1 MKTLVSSG
9 KQRFRLRDY
18 QQAAVK
24 AVHEYG
30 KPRPVLV
37 AATGAGKT
45 VIASK
50 IAVDRLQRGPVL
62 FLAHR
67 DELLD
72 QTLEKFAAV
81 FDSFG
86 EAGRRVTV
94 GRIQAEADDVAADF
108 AVASVQT
115 ISQPVRLSRW
125 MAAHDTTPTLI
136 TDECH
141 HARAASYMRVYEALG
156 FLGDGVREGTLH
168 LGLTATPYRA
178 DGAGLRK
185 VFDGVAYAIGV
196 TRLIEEGYLVPP
208 KAMQLA
214 IVEGLEEARS
224 GGDWTDT
231 ELSGLVNT
239 PSVNERIVEAW
250 KEHVQDRLTIAFC
263 VSVEHAEALAVAFEA
278 AGVKAATVTGAMPK
292 DERRATLDAFS
303 RGEVRV
309 VCNYGVLT
317 EGFDRPEVSCLI
329 MARPTTSHGLYTQM
343 VGRGLRL
350 APHVGK
356 TDCLV
361 LDVVGVT
368 ELHRLMTVDRLLT
381 GADEAAPGAGLEGP
395 VGIGGGGSSKVVPPT
410 RFRWLQVRDSVW
422 LARDFAG
429 RFVRVERL
437 PGDVWQVAA
446 GSWAS
451 ARENARR
458 ADSGLEPVPAGVDV
472 VYQGA
477 NAEMAWGYAATY
489 ARVHLQRRAV
499 EEGALWMDLPP
510 TEKQVEALMRRGL
523 LPPTTRWEA
532 MAMLTLPTP
541 RQMSVLRRMFA
552 EMRLQDAL
560 LPDTMDEAAV
570 LLDEA
575 ARLRRGDR
583 AAFLGSYARALPHRV
598 KLFAAGA
605 SAARDT
611 ADAVQSAV

>member
-9 KQRFRLRDY
+9 TRRLRLRDY
-18 QQAAVK
+18 QEAAVK

-50 IAVDRLQRGPVL
+50 IAVDRLNRGPVL

-108 AVASVQT
+108 AAASVQT
-115 ISQPVRLSRW
+115 ISQPERLSRW

-141 HARAASYMRVYEALG
+141 HARAASYMRIYEALG
-156 FLGDGVREGTLH
+156 YLGDKVRDGGLH

-196 TRLIEEGYLVPP
+196 TRLIDEGYLVPP
-208 KAMQLA
+208 KAVRLA
-214 IVEGLEEARS
+214 IVEGLEEARQ
-224 GGDWTDT
+224 GGDWTDN

-250 KEHVQDRLTIAFC
+250 KEHAQDRLTIAFC
-263 VSVEHAEALAVAFEA
+263 VSVEHAEALAATFEA
-278 AGVKAATVTGAMPK
+278 AGIKAETVTGAMPK

-343 VGRGLRL
+343 IGRGLRL

-381 GADEAAPGAGLEGP
+381 GADEAATEAGMDGQ
-395 VGIGGGGSSKVVPPT
+395 VSTGGGAATTAPAGK
-410 RFRWLQVRDSVW
+410 FRWLCVRDGVW

-429 RFVRVERL
+429 RYVRVERL
-437 PGDVWQVAA
+437 LGDVWQVAA

-458 ADSGLEPVPAGVDV
+458 AESGLEPVPTGVDV
-472 VYQGA
+472 VYQGVD
-477 NAEMAWGYAATY
+477 AESAWGYAATY

-541 RQMSVLRRMFA
+541 RQMSVLRRVFA
-552 EMRLQDAL
+552 AMRMPDAL
-560 LPDTMDEAAV
+560 LPDTMEEAAV
-570 LLDEA
+570 LLDA
-575 ARLRRGDR
+575 VVRVQHGDR
-583 AAFLGSYARALPHRV
+583 AAFLRSYARALPHRL
-598 KLFAAGA
+598 KLFAAGS
-605 SAARDT
+605 SAIEGGAI
-611 ADAVQSAV
+611 AMQDAG